1 MHPASAHTA
10 FRMRDPLESGPELT
24 IILDSSGSPSSR
36 MRAQFLAHGQ
46 NSIQIQLGA
55 ALGQNILVSIA
66 GEVEQAPLS
75 EVKQQEVD
83 ARLAG
88 HRANPQAA
96 IPWEQIEA
104 EARARLRK

>member
-1 MHPASAHTA
+1 MSAK
-10 FRMRDPLESGPELT
+10 L
-24 IILDSSGSPSSR
+24 
-36 MRAQFLAHGQ
+36 
-46 NSIQIQLGA
+46 A
-55 ALGQNILVSIA
+55 ALGIDRLSVAERIALIEEIWDSIA
-66 GEVEQAPLS
+66 SEVEQAPLS